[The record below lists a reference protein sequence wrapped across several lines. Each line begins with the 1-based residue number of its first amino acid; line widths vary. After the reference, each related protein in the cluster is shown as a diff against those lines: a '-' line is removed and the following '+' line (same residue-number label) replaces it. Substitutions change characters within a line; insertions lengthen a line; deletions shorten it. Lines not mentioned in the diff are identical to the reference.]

1 MKILISAV
9 GTTDPISNNHDAAL
23 LHIARNYRPDK
34 IVLVYSQEMMVK
46 QDLINK
52 VLLSIEG
59 YNPIIEI
66 DSTILNNDEV
76 FLFDKMYEVMG
87 LIVQKYTND
96 DDEIILNLSSG
107 TPQIIS
113 ALFALNRI
121 NDYNTQAIQVATPK
135 NGANRKYT
143 PLTDSEIDALIL
155 ENQDN
160 SLDFVDRSIKDKSEK
175 FTQALVKRHLRSL
188 IASFDYQAAEAII
201 NRKEYNKLLS
211 KKRIAYIREKLN
223 DFSRV
228 FKNQSILSDI
238 LSFPLDDSQKKALNY
253 YLMIDVLKER
263 EHIADVLIKA
273 KSLAEFVIEET
284 IKKDHEGLIVFD
296 GNLPKLNPDF
306 PDCEAILDDID
317 KKMKKSRGIED
328 TEERIFSVQSTLNL
342 LSYLN
347 ILEFYEY
354 DSQLQTAINGILS
367 LNGERNKVAHGL
379 SEIDTRLLSRKKLKQ
394 LSENLRL
401 LLVDCLGIDTSY
413 FNYYDKQ
420 NEELIKML
428 E

>member
-1 MKILISAV
+1 ML
-9 GTTDPISNNHDAAL
+9 
-23 LHIARNYRPDK
+23 
-34 IVLVYSQEMMVK
+34 VK

-135 NGANRKYT
+135 KGANREYK
-143 PLTDSEIDALIL
+143 PLTDSEIDALIV

-238 LSFPLDDSQKKALNY
+238 LSFPLEDSQKKALNY
-253 YLMIDVLKER
+253 YLLIDVLKER

-401 LLVDCLGIDTSY
+401 LLVDCLGIDSSY

>member
-1 MKILISAV
+1 
-9 GTTDPISNNHDAAL
+9 
-23 LHIARNYRPDK
+23 
-34 IVLVYSQEMMVK
+34 MMVK

-87 LIVQKYTND
+87 MIVQKYTND

-135 NGANRKYT
+135 KGANREYK
-143 PLTDSEIDALIL
+143 PLTDSEIDALIVA
-155 ENQDN
+155 NQDN

-188 IASFDYQAAEAII
+188 IASFDYQVAEAII

-263 EHIADVLIKA
+263 DHIADVLIKA

-284 IKKDHEGLIVFD
+284 IKKDHEGLILFD

-401 LLVDCLGIDTSY
+401 LLVECLGIDSSY

>member
-34 IVLVYSQEMMVK
+34 IVLVYSQEMLVK

-96 DDEIILNLSSG
+96 NDEIILNLSSG

-135 NGANRKYT
+135 KGANREYK

-273 KSLAEFVIEET
+273 KSLAEFVIEEI

-354 DSQLQTAINGILS
+354 DSQLQIAINGILS

-401 LLVDCLGIDTSY
+401 LLVECLGIDTSY

>member
-87 LIVQKYTND
+87 QIVQKYTND
-96 DDEIILNLSSG
+96 DNEIILNLSSG

-135 NGANRKYT
+135 KGANREYK
-143 PLTDSEIDALIL
+143 PLTDTEIDALIV

-188 IASFDYQAAEAII
+188 IASFDYQVAEAII

-238 LSFPLDDSQKKALNY
+238 LSFPLEDSQKKALNY

-401 LLVDCLGIDTSY
+401 LLVECLGIDSSY

>member
-34 IVLVYSQEMMVK
+34 IVLVYSQEMLVK

-135 NGANRKYT
+135 KGANREYK
-143 PLTDSEIDALIL
+143 PLTDSEIDALIV

-211 KKRIAYIREKLN
+211 KKKIAYIREKLN

-253 YLMIDVLKER
+253 YLLIDVLKER

-401 LLVDCLGIDTSY
+401 LLVECLGIDSSY

>member
-9 GTTDPISNNHDAAL
+9 GTTDPISNDHDAAL

-34 IVLVYSQEMMVK
+34 IVLVYSQEMLVK

-66 DSTILNNDEV
+66 DSTILNNEEV

-135 NGANRKYT
+135 KGANREYK
-143 PLTDSEIDALIL
+143 PLTDSEIDALIV

-238 LSFPLDDSQKKALNY
+238 LSFPLEDSQKKALNY

-401 LLVDCLGIDTSY
+401 LLVDCLGIDSSY
-413 FNYYDKQ
+413 FKYYDKQ

>member
-34 IVLVYSQEMMVK
+34 IILVYSQEMLVK

-135 NGANRKYT
+135 KGANREYKS
-143 PLTDSEIDALIL
+143 LTDSEIDALIV

-160 SLDFVDRSIKDKSEK
+160 SLDFVDRCIKDKSEK

-401 LLVDCLGIDTSY
+401 LLIDCLGIDTSY

>member
-1 MKILISAV
+1 
-9 GTTDPISNNHDAAL
+9 
-23 LHIARNYRPDK
+23 
-34 IVLVYSQEMMVK
+34 MMVK

-87 LIVQKYTND
+87 MIVQKYTND

-135 NGANRKYT
+135 KGANREYK
-143 PLTDSEIDALIL
+143 PLTDSEIDALIVA
-155 ENQDN
+155 NQDN

-188 IASFDYQAAEAII
+188 IASFDYQVAEAII

-253 YLMIDVLKER
+253 YLLIDVLKER

-284 IKKDHEGLIVFD
+284 IKKNHEGLIVFD

-342 LSYLN
+342 LAYLN

-354 DSQLQTAINGILS
+354 DSQLQTAINSILS

-394 LSENLRL
+394 LSDNLRL
-401 LLVDCLGIDTSY
+401 LLVDCLGIDSSY

>member
-87 LIVQKYTND
+87 QIVQKYTND

-135 NGANRKYT
+135 KGANREYM
-143 PLTDSEIDALIL
+143 PLTDSEIDTLIV

-284 IKKDHEGLIVFD
+284 IKKDHEGLIIFD

-401 LLVDCLGIDTSY
+401 LLVDCLGIDSSY

>member
-1 MKILISAV
+1 
-9 GTTDPISNNHDAAL
+9 
-23 LHIARNYRPDK
+23 
-34 IVLVYSQEMMVK
+34 MMVK

-87 LIVQKYTND
+87 MIVQKYTND

-135 NGANRKYT
+135 KGANREYK
-143 PLTDSEIDALIL
+143 PLTDSEIDALIVA
-155 ENQDN
+155 NQDN

-238 LSFPLDDSQKKALNY
+238 LSFPLEDSQKKALNY

-401 LLVDCLGIDTSY
+401 LLVECLGIDSSY

>member
-87 LIVQKYTND
+87 QIVQKYTND
-96 DDEIILNLSSG
+96 DNEIILNLSSG

-135 NGANRKYT
+135 KGANREYK
-143 PLTDSEIDALIL
+143 PLTDTEIDALIV

-238 LSFPLDDSQKKALNY
+238 LSFPLDDFQKKALNY

-342 LSYLN
+342 LAYLN

-354 DSQLQTAINGILS
+354 DSQLQTAINGILG

-394 LSENLRL
+394 LSDNLRL
-401 LLVDCLGIDTSY
+401 LLVDCLGIDSSY

>member
-9 GTTDPISNNHDAAL
+9 GTTDPISNDHDAAL

-34 IVLVYSQEMMVK
+34 IVLVYSQEMLVK

-66 DSTILNNDEV
+66 DSTILNNEEV

-135 NGANRKYT
+135 KGANREYK
-143 PLTDSEIDALIL
+143 PLTDSEIDALIV

-188 IASFDYQAAEAII
+188 IASYDYQAAEVII
-201 NRKEYNKLLS
+201 NRKEDTKSLS
-211 KKRIAYIREKLN
+211 NIKKIRKKIS

-228 FKNQSILSDI
+228 FKNQCLLSDI
-238 LSFPLDDSQKKALNY
+238 LSLPLDDSQKKALNY

-296 GNLPKLNPDF
+296 GNPPKLNPNF

-328 TEERIFSVQSTLNL
+328 TDERIFSVQSTLNL

-347 ILEFYEY
+347 ILEFYNY
-354 DSQLQTAINGILS
+354 DSQLQTAINGIIN
-367 LNGERNKVAHGL
+367 LNSERNKVAHGL

-401 LLVDCLGIDTSY
+401 LLVDCLGIDSSY

>member
-34 IVLVYSQEMMVK
+34 IVLVYSQEMLVK

-135 NGANRKYT
+135 KGANREYK
-143 PLTDSEIDALIL
+143 PLTDSEIDALIV

-211 KKRIAYIREKLN
+211 KKKIAYIREKLN

-306 PDCEAILDDID
+306 PDCEAILNDID

-401 LLVDCLGIDTSY
+401 LLVECLGIDSSY
-413 FNYYDKQ
+413 VNYYDKQ

>member
-34 IVLVYSQEMMVK
+34 IVLVYSQEMLVK

-135 NGANRKYT
+135 KGANREYK
-143 PLTDSEIDALIL
+143 PLTDSEIDALIV

-211 KKRIAYIREKLN
+211 KKKIAYIREKLN

-228 FKNQSILSDI
+228 LKNQSILSDI

-401 LLVDCLGIDTSY
+401 LLVECLGIDSSY

>member
-135 NGANRKYT
+135 KGANREYKS
-143 PLTDSEIDALIL
+143 LTDTEIDALIV

-160 SLDFVDRSIKDKSEK
+160 NVDFVDRSIKDKSEK

-253 YLMIDVLKER
+253 YLLIDVLKER

-284 IKKDHEGLIVFD
+284 IKKNHEGLIVFD

-354 DSQLQTAINGILS
+354 DSQLQTAINSILS

-394 LSENLRL
+394 LSDNLRL
-401 LLVDCLGIDTSY
+401 LLVDCLGIDSSY

>member
-34 IVLVYSQEMMVK
+34 IVLVYSQEMLVK

-87 LIVQKYTND
+87 MIVQKYTND

-135 NGANRKYT
+135 KGANREYK
-143 PLTDSEIDALIL
+143 PLTDSEIDALIV

-188 IASFDYQAAEAII
+188 IASFDYQAAEVII

-238 LSFPLDDSQKKALNY
+238 LSFPLEDPQKKALNY

-401 LLVDCLGIDTSY
+401 LLIDCLGIDSSY

>member
-1 MKILISAV
+1 
-9 GTTDPISNNHDAAL
+9 
-23 LHIARNYRPDK
+23 
-34 IVLVYSQEMMVK
+34 MMVK

-87 LIVQKYTND
+87 MIVQKYTND

-135 NGANRKYT
+135 KGANKEYKD
-143 PLTDSEIDALIL
+143 LTDSEIDALIV

-175 FTQALVKRHLRSL
+175 FSQALVKRHLRSL
-188 IASFDYQAAEAII
+188 IASYDYQAAEAII
-201 NRKEYNKLLS
+201 NRKEDTKSLS
-211 KKRIAYIREKLN
+211 NIKKIRKKIS

-228 FKNQSILSDI
+228 FKNQCLLSDI
-238 LSFPLDDSQKKALNY
+238 LSLPLDDSQKKALNY

-296 GNLPKLNPDF
+296 GNPPKLNPNF

-328 TEERIFSVQSTLNL
+328 TDERIFSVQSTLNL

-347 ILEFYEY
+347 ILEFYNY
-354 DSQLQTAINGILS
+354 DSQLQTAINGIIN
-367 LNGERNKVAHGL
+367 LNSERNKVAHGL

-401 LLVDCLGIDTSY
+401 LLVECLGIDSSY

>member
-34 IVLVYSQEMMVK
+34 IVLVYSQEMLVK

-76 FLFDKMYEVMG
+76 HLFDKMYEVMG
-87 LIVQKYTND
+87 LIIQKYTNN

-107 TPQIIS
+107 TPQIKS

-121 NDYNTQAIQVATPK
+121 NDYNTQAIQVPTPK

-143 PLTDSEIDALIL
+143 PLTNSEIDALIL

-211 KKRIAYIREKLN
+211 KKKIAYIREKLY

-296 GNLPKLNPDF
+296 GNLPKLNPEF

-354 DSQLQTAINGILS
+354 DSQLQTAINGILG

-401 LLVDCLGIDTSY
+401 LLVDCLGIDSSY

>member
-9 GTTDPISNNHDAAL
+9 GTTDPISYNHDSAL

-34 IVLVYSQEMMVK
+34 IVLVYSQEMLVK

-66 DSTILNNDEV
+66 DSTTLNNDEV
-76 FLFDKMYEVMG
+76 HLFDKMYEVMG
-87 LIVQKYTND
+87 LIIQKYTNN

-107 TPQIIS
+107 TPQIKS

-121 NDYNTQAIQVATPK
+121 NDYNTQAIQVPTPK
-135 NGANRKYT
+135 NGANREYK
-143 PLTDSEIDALIL
+143 PLTDSEIDALIV

-175 FTQALVKRHLRSL
+175 FSQALVKRHLRSL
-188 IASFDYQAAEAII
+188 IASYDYQAAEVII
-201 NRKEYNKLLS
+201 NRKEDTKSLS
-211 KKRIAYIREKLN
+211 NIKKIRKKIS

-296 GNLPKLNPDF
+296 GNPPKLNPNF

-328 TEERIFSVQSTLNL
+328 TDERIFSVQSTLNL

-347 ILEFYEY
+347 ILEFYNY
-354 DSQLQTAINGILS
+354 DSQLQTAINGIIN
-367 LNGERNKVAHGL
+367 LNSERNKVAHGL

>member
-23 LHIARNYRPDK
+23 LHIARNYKPDK
-34 IVLVYSQEMMVK
+34 IVLVYSQEMLVK

-135 NGANRKYT
+135 KGANREYK
-143 PLTDSEIDALIL
+143 PLTDSEIDALIV

-238 LSFPLDDSQKKALNY
+238 LSFPLEDSQKKALNY

-284 IKKDHEGLIVFD
+284 IKKDHEGLILFD

-401 LLVDCLGIDTSY
+401 LLIDCLGIDSSY

>member
-34 IVLVYSQEMMVK
+34 IVLVYSQEMLVK

-135 NGANRKYT
+135 KGANREYK
-143 PLTDSEIDALIL
+143 PLTDSEIDALIV

-253 YLMIDVLKER
+253 YLLIDVLKER

-284 IKKDHEGLIVFD
+284 IKKYHEGLIVFD

-401 LLVDCLGIDTSY
+401 LLVDCLGIDSSY

>member
-135 NGANRKYT
+135 KGANREYKS
-143 PLTDSEIDALIL
+143 LTDTEIDALIV

-160 SLDFVDRSIKDKSEK
+160 NVDFVDRSIKDKSEK

-253 YLMIDVLKER
+253 YLLIDVLKER

-284 IKKDHEGLIVFD
+284 IKKNHEGLIVFD

-342 LSYLN
+342 LAYLN

-354 DSQLQTAINGILS
+354 DSQLQTAINSILS

-394 LSENLRL
+394 LSDNLRL
-401 LLVDCLGIDTSY
+401 LLVDCLGIDSSY

>member
-23 LHIARNYRPDK
+23 LHIARNYKPDK
-34 IVLVYSQEMMVK
+34 IVLVYSQEMLVK

-135 NGANRKYT
+135 KGANREYK
-143 PLTDSEIDALIL
+143 PLTDSEIDALIV

-160 SLDFVDRSIKDKSEK
+160 SVDFVDRSIKDKSEK

-238 LSFPLDDSQKKALNY
+238 LSFPLEDSQKKALNY

-284 IKKDHEGLIVFD
+284 IKKDHEGLILFD

-401 LLVDCLGIDTSY
+401 LLIDCLGIDSSY

>member
-1 MKILISAV
+1 M
-9 GTTDPISNNHDAAL
+9 
-23 LHIARNYRPDK
+23 
-34 IVLVYSQEMMVK
+34 
-46 QDLINK
+46 
-52 VLLSIEG
+52 LSIEG

-135 NGANRKYT
+135 KGANREYK
-143 PLTDSEIDALIL
+143 PLTNTEINALIV

-401 LLVDCLGIDTSY
+401 LLVECLGIDSSY

>member
-34 IVLVYSQEMMVK
+34 IILVYSQEMLVK

-135 NGANRKYT
+135 KGANREYKS
-143 PLTDSEIDALIL
+143 LTDSEIDALIV

-160 SLDFVDRSIKDKSEK
+160 SLDFVDRCIKDKSEK

-328 TEERIFSVQSTLNL
+328 TEERIFSVQTTLNL

-401 LLVDCLGIDTSY
+401 LLIDCLGIDSSY
-413 FNYYDKQ
+413 FNFYDKQ

>member
-1 MKILISAV
+1 ML
-9 GTTDPISNNHDAAL
+9 
-23 LHIARNYRPDK
+23 
-34 IVLVYSQEMMVK
+34 VK

-113 ALFALNRI
+113 ALFARNRI

-135 NGANRKYT
+135 KGANKEYKD
-143 PLTDSEIDALIL
+143 LTDSEIDALIV

-175 FTQALVKRHLRSL
+175 FSQALVKRHLRSL
-188 IASFDYQAAEAII
+188 IASYDYQAAEAII
-201 NRKEYNKLLS
+201 NRKEDTKSLS
-211 KKRIAYIREKLN
+211 NIKKIRKKIS

-228 FKNQSILSDI
+228 FKNQCLLSDI
-238 LSFPLDDSQKKALNY
+238 LSLPLDDSQKKALNY

-296 GNLPKLNPDF
+296 GNPPKLNPNF

-328 TEERIFSVQSTLNL
+328 TDERIFSVQSTLNL

-347 ILEFYEY
+347 ILEFYNY
-354 DSQLQTAINGILS
+354 DSQLQTAINGIIN
-367 LNGERNKVAHGL
+367 LNSERNKVAHGL

-401 LLVDCLGIDTSY
+401 LLVDCLGIDSSY

>member
-34 IVLVYSQEMMVK
+34 IILVYSQEMLIK

-87 LIVQKYTND
+87 LIVQKYTNG

-135 NGANRKYT
+135 KGANREYKS
-143 PLTDSEIDALIL
+143 LTDSEIDALIV

-160 SLDFVDRSIKDKSEK
+160 SLDFVNRSIKDKSEK

-211 KKRIAYIREKLN
+211 KKKIAYIREKLN

-253 YLMIDVLKER
+253 YLLIDVLKER

-401 LLVDCLGIDTSY
+401 LLVDCLGIDSSY

>member
-135 NGANRKYT
+135 KGANREYK
-143 PLTDSEIDALIL
+143 PLTDYEIDALIV

>member
-9 GTTDPISNNHDAAL
+9 GTTDPISNDHDAAL

-34 IVLVYSQEMMVK
+34 IVLVYSQEMLVK

-66 DSTILNNDEV
+66 DSTILNNEEV

-135 NGANRKYT
+135 KGANREYK
-143 PLTDSEIDALIL
+143 PLTDSEIDALIV

-188 IASFDYQAAEAII
+188 IASFNYQAAEAII

-238 LSFPLDDSQKKALNY
+238 LSFPLEDSQKKALNY

-401 LLVDCLGIDTSY
+401 LLVDCLGIDSSY

>member
-1 MKILISAV
+1 
-9 GTTDPISNNHDAAL
+9 
-23 LHIARNYRPDK
+23 
-34 IVLVYSQEMMVK
+34 MMVK

-135 NGANRKYT
+135 KGANREYK
-143 PLTDSEIDALIL
+143 PLTDSEIDALIV

-188 IASFDYQAAEAII
+188 IASFDYQVAEAII

-238 LSFPLDDSQKKALNY
+238 LSFPLDDFQKKALNY

-354 DSQLQTAINGILS
+354 DSQLQTAINDILS

-401 LLVDCLGIDTSY
+401 LLIDCLGIDSSY

>member
-34 IVLVYSQEMMVK
+34 IVLVYSQEMLVK

-135 NGANRKYT
+135 KGANREYK
-143 PLTDSEIDALIL
+143 PLTDSEIDALIV

-253 YLMIDVLKER
+253 YLLIDVLKER

>member
-135 NGANRKYT
+135 KGANREYKS
-143 PLTDSEIDALIL
+143 LTDTEIDALIV

-160 SLDFVDRSIKDKSEK
+160 SVDFVDRCIKDKSEK

-401 LLVDCLGIDTSY
+401 LLVDCLGIDSSY

>member
-9 GTTDPISNNHDAAL
+9 GTTDPISNDHDAAL

-34 IVLVYSQEMMVK
+34 IVLVYSQEMLVK

-66 DSTILNNDEV
+66 DSTILNNEEV

-135 NGANRKYT
+135 KGANREYK
-143 PLTDSEIDALIL
+143 PLTDSEIDALIV

-211 KKRIAYIREKLN
+211 KKRIAYIREKLY

-238 LSFPLDDSQKKALNY
+238 LSFPLEDSQKKALNY

-401 LLVDCLGIDTSY
+401 LLVDCLGIDSSY

>member
-1 MKILISAV
+1 ML
-9 GTTDPISNNHDAAL
+9 
-23 LHIARNYRPDK
+23 
-34 IVLVYSQEMMVK
+34 VK

-135 NGANRKYT
+135 KGANKEYKD
-143 PLTDSEIDALIL
+143 LTDSEIDALIV

-175 FTQALVKRHLRSL
+175 FSQALVKRHLRSL
-188 IASFDYQAAEAII
+188 IASYDYQAAEAII
-201 NRKEYNKLLS
+201 NRKEDTKSLS
-211 KKRIAYIREKLN
+211 NIKKIRKKIS

-228 FKNQSILSDI
+228 FKNQCLLSDI
-238 LSFPLDDSQKKALNY
+238 LSLPLDDSQKKALNY

-284 IKKDHEGLIVFD
+284 IKKAHEGLIVFD
-296 GNLPKLNPDF
+296 GNPPKLNPNF

-328 TEERIFSVQSTLNL
+328 TDERIFSVQSTLNL

-347 ILEFYEY
+347 ILEFYNY
-354 DSQLQTAINGILS
+354 DSQLQTAINGIIN
-367 LNGERNKVAHGL
+367 LNSERNKVAHGL

-401 LLVDCLGIDTSY
+401 LLVDCLGIDSSY

>member
-34 IVLVYSQEMMVK
+34 IVLVYSQEMLVK

-135 NGANRKYT
+135 KGANREYM
-143 PLTDSEIDALIL
+143 PLTDSEIDTLIV

-284 IKKDHEGLIVFD
+284 IKKDHEGLIIFD
-296 GNLPKLNPDF
+296 SNLPKLNPDF

-401 LLVDCLGIDTSY
+401 LLVDCLGIDSSY

>member
-1 MKILISAV
+1 ML
-9 GTTDPISNNHDAAL
+9 
-23 LHIARNYRPDK
+23 
-34 IVLVYSQEMMVK
+34 VK

-76 FLFDKMYEVMG
+76 FLFDKMYEDMG

-135 NGANRKYT
+135 KGANKEYKD
-143 PLTDSEIDALIL
+143 LTDSEIDALIV

-175 FTQALVKRHLRSL
+175 FSQALVKRHLRSL
-188 IASFDYQAAEAII
+188 IASYDYQAAEAII
-201 NRKEYNKLLS
+201 NRKEDTKSLS
-211 KKRIAYIREKLN
+211 NIKKIRKKIS

-228 FKNQSILSDI
+228 FKNQCLLSDI
-238 LSFPLDDSQKKALNY
+238 LSLPLDDSQKKALNY

-296 GNLPKLNPDF
+296 GNPPKLNPNF

-328 TEERIFSVQSTLNL
+328 TDERIFSVQSTLNL

-347 ILEFYEY
+347 ILEFYNY
-354 DSQLQTAINGILS
+354 DSQLQTAINGIIN
-367 LNGERNKVAHGL
+367 LNSERNKVAHGL

-401 LLVDCLGIDTSY
+401 LLVDCLGIDSSY

>member
-135 NGANRKYT
+135 KGANREYK
-143 PLTDSEIDALIL
+143 PLTDTEIDALIV

-160 SLDFVDRSIKDKSEK
+160 SVDFVDRSIKDKSEK

-263 EHIADVLIKA
+263 DHIADVLIKA

>member
-9 GTTDPISNNHDAAL
+9 GTTDPICNNHDAAL

-46 QDLINK
+46 QDVINK

-76 FLFDKMYEVMG
+76 HLFDKMYEVMG
-87 LIVQKYTND
+87 LIIQKYTNN

-107 TPQIIS
+107 TPQIKS

-121 NDYNTQAIQVATPK
+121 NDYNTQAIQVSTPK
-135 NGANRKYT
+135 NGANSKYT
-143 PLTDSEIDALIL
+143 PRTDSEIDALIV

-401 LLVDCLGIDTSY
+401 LLVDCLGIDSSY